1 MESNNNNNN
10 NNNNFKNNINNNNN
24 NNNNNN
30 IKNNINNNNN
40 NNNNSNEQGK
50 NKLRLVVNK
59 SCPTGTVSVVGE
71 LKVAGIKDIE
81 RLRLKASM
89 KI

>member
-1 MESNNNNNN
+1 MVKCNTNMKNETTPMESNNNNNN
-10 NNNNFKNNINNNNN
+10 NK
-24 NNNNNN
+24 NNNN
-30 IKNNINNNNN
+30 INNNNNN

-50 NKLRLVVNK
+50 IKLQLAVNK

-71 LKVAGIKDIE
+71 SKVAGIKDIE

>member
-1 MESNNNNNN
+1 MKNETTPMESNNNNNN
-10 NNNNFKNNINNNNN
+10 NK
-24 NNNNNN
+24 NNNN
-30 IKNNINNNNN
+30 INNNN

-50 NKLRLVVNK
+50 IKLQLAVNK

-71 LKVAGIKDIE
+71 SKVAGIKDIE

>member
-1 MESNNNNNN
+1 MKNETTPMESNNNNNNN

-30 IKNNINNNNN
+30 
-40 NNNNSNEQGK
+40 SNEQGK
-50 NKLRLVVNK
+50 NKLQLVVNK

-71 LKVAGIKDIE
+71 SKVAGIKDIE